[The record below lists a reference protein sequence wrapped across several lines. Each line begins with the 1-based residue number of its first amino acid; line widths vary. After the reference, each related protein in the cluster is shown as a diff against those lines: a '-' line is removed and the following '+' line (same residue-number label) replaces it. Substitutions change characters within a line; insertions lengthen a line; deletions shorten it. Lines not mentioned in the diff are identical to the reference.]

1 MSGEDEDAEASKG
14 EEVLSD
20 AQVVSDGKDGQGCPT
35 IQNTL
40 TGISH
45 VFCTHEETDTE
56 SDPGEKIQS
65 IMWKRC
71 QPSPKEDMPS
81 KDLSESSSEEE
92 QPTDEA
98 LRNKAR
104 QRARQLDTNF
114 KVWQHKKIAKGVAG
128 WATRDTHDL

>member
-1 MSGEDEDAEASKG
+1 MEASKG
-14 EEVLSD
+14 EAELLSD
-20 AQVVSDGKDGQGCPT
+20 GQAASNGKEGQGHAQ

-45 VFCTHEETDTE
+45 VFGTHEETDSE
-56 SDPGEKIQS
+56 SDTGEKIQS
-65 IMWKRC
+65 IQWKQC

-98 LRNKAR
+98 LCDKAK

-114 KVWQHKKIAKGVAG
+114 DAWQCKKRHRRLGHEKH
-128 WATRDTHDL
+128 HDL